1 MLLSFLKIK
10 AVVNG
15 QQIYP
20 LRHDQPIVITLDQNN
35 PRVVITDGFHHTKP
49 VELVYHHLHTY
60 YFHVVCAIDDVQ
72 LFFGFLFLALFYLL
86 GLWMGMIFLQ
96 IICFFPVV
104 YFLYVF
110 YVNRHDYLQLKA
122 V

>member
-1 MLLSFLKIK
+1 MLLSFLKIR

-20 LRHDQPIVITLDQNN
+20 LGNNQPIVITLEENH
-35 PRVVITDGFHHTKP
+35 PRVVISDGFHHTKP

-60 YFHVVCAIDDVQ
+60 YFHVVCAIDDIQ
-72 LFFGFLFLALFYLL
+72 MFFGFVFIALFYLL
-86 GLWMGMIFLQ
+86 GLGMGILFFKL
-96 IICFFPVV
+96 ICFLPIL
-104 YFLYVF
+104 YFLYIF
-110 YVNRHDYLQLKA
+110 YFDRQDYLQLKA

>member
-1 MLLSFLKIK
+1 MSFLKIK

-15 QQIYP
+15 RQIYP
-20 LRHDQPIVITLDQNN
+20 LGNNKPIVITLDENN

-60 YFHVVCAIDDVQ
+60 YFHVVCAIDDTQ
-72 LFFGFLFLALFYLL
+72 MFFGFLFIALFYLL
-86 GLWMGMIFLQ
+86 GLGMGILFFKL
-96 IICFFPVV
+96 ICFLPLL

-110 YVNRHDYLQLKA
+110 YIDRKDYLQLKA